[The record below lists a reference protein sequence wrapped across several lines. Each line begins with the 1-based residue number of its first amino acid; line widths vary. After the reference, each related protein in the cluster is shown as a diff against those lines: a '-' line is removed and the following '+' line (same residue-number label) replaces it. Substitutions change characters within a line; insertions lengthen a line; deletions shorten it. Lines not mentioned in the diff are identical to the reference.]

1 MLFDVRGWVLAHR
14 ESLVHGV
21 VIVGLVAA
29 TVASSAALGGSSPAP
44 RHAVASARTIATAE
58 RALALARVD
67 QVRDER
73 NAQARSAVGQAAQV
87 ALAQA
92 QDARAQAAAASVD
105 PAQLVTLDAATSHLQ
120 SLLEQATAVTGGSHV
135 GAPVVPG
142 VAVAAPAV
150 EPSPATTGASVQPT
164 ARPTEEPT
172 TPVVATPTTAV
183 VATPAPT
190 LEVTTPQTMP
200 DPYADQASILD
211 VAPTVVD
218 QVRSYL
224 PESTGQEDATTVDL
238 RAAVDVVAQTV
249 ADVSAATLATVVAS
263 QVASAA
269 QQAAAQ
275 QAAARQ
281 AAVAAA
287 ARSRTSRLAKDAHSL
302 DQFPNGQ
309 VPLPALCS
317 PAFDLTAYLRCDA
330 AEMLDGLDRAFKV
343 QFGHDL
349 EVSDSYRTLDAQIQ
363 CTAEKGSLCADPG
376 TSNHGLG
383 IAVDLGGEVRWSD
396 TPEHAW
402 MLANCGAYGWV
413 KPAWSLDT
421 GSKPEPWHFDFGGV
435 PTG

>member
-1 MLFDVRGWVLAHR
+1 
-14 ESLVHGV
+14 
-21 VIVGLVAA
+21 
-29 TVASSAALGGSSPAP
+29 
-44 RHAVASARTIATAE
+44 
-58 RALALARVD
+58 
-67 QVRDER
+67 
-73 NAQARSAVGQAAQV
+73 
-87 ALAQA
+87 
-92 QDARAQAAAASVD
+92 
-105 PAQLVTLDAATSHLQ
+105 
-120 SLLEQATAVTGGSHV
+120 
-135 GAPVVPG
+135 
-142 VAVAAPAV
+142 
-150 EPSPATTGASVQPT
+150 
-164 ARPTEEPT
+164 
-172 TPVVATPTTAV
+172 

-309 VPLPALCS
+309 V
-317 PAFDLTAYLRCDA
+317 RC
-330 AEMLDGLDRAFKV
+330 R
-343 QFGHDL
+343 H
-349 EVSDSYRTLDAQIQ
+349 
-363 CTAEKGSLCADPG
+363 CARRRS
-376 TSNHGLG
+376 T
-383 IAVDLGGEVRWSD
+383 
-396 TPEHAW
+396 
-402 MLANCGAYGWV
+402 
-413 KPAWSLDT
+413 
-421 GSKPEPWHFDFGGV
+421 
-435 PTG
+435 